1 MNKYATILGSAL
13 VVGATS
19 CNFQSPGAGQET
31 PDQPNIIIMLLDDA
45 GYADFGFMGSTDL
58 KTPNIDRLAARS
70 VVFTDAHVSAT
81 VCGPSRAGLV
91 TGRYQQRF
99 GYECNPAAEFEGMD
113 KNEATIADA
122 MKLAG
127 YHTSV
132 FGKWHLGERPEFRPN
147 QRGFDYFWGFLA
159 GGRNYFHNPSDD
171 QPGEV
176 RSIREND
183 VFTTFDGYLTDV
195 LGDKLI
201 DYIEEHKDNPF
212 FVYWSTNAPHT
223 PMQAT
228 EDDLALFE
236 GHPRQILAAMMWSLD
251 RTVGNIIDKLEQEGL
266 LDNTLIFFLSDNGG
280 AHNNQSS
287 NGPLK
292 GWKGNKYEGGCRVP
306 FFVHWPASFQGGRRF
321 DGLTSAL
328 DIFATSIDAAGIN
341 SDDLPNPLDGV
352 SLLPYL
358 KGEKQGNPHEQLFF
372 RKDQMASIRQG
383 DHKLIRVEGLGV
395 RLYNLKENL
404 SETIDLTWEKPELLE
419 SLSAELEKWESEMME
434 PSWIEDEEW
443 NEVTWMIHEDL
454 FLNREIRVKN
464 PNELVR
470 YNRNR
475 RD

>member
-1 MNKYATILGSAL
+1 MNNYVSILGSAL
-13 VVGATS
+13 VIGATS
-19 CNFQSPGAGQET
+19 CNFQSPGTGQGEAN
-31 PDQPNIIIMLLDDA
+31 QPNIIIILLDDA
-45 GYADFGFMGSTDL
+45 GYADFGFVGSEDL
-58 KTPNIDRLAARS
+58 KTPNIDRLAANS

-81 VCGPSRAGLV
+81 VCGPSRAGLI

-99 GYECNPAAEFEGMD
+99 GFECNPDAEFEGMD
-113 KNEATIADA
+113 NSERTIADA

-127 YHTSV
+127 YHTSA
-132 FGKWHLGERPEFRPN
+132 FGKWHLGELPEFRPN
-147 QRGFDYFWGFLA
+147 QRGFDYFWGFLS

-171 QPGEV
+171 QPGGV

-201 DYIEEHKDNPF
+201 DYIEAHKDNPF
-212 FVYWSTNAPHT
+212 FVYWSPNAPHT

-228 EDDLALFE
+228 EEDLALFE

-251 RTVGNIIDKLEQEGL
+251 RTVGHITDKLEQEGL

-287 NGPLK
+287 NEPLK

-328 DIFATSIDAAGIN
+328 DIFATSIDAAGLH
-341 SDDLPNPLDGV
+341 SDDLPHRLDGV

-358 KGEKQGNPHEQLFF
+358 KGEKQGSPHDQLFF

-383 DHKLIRVEGLGV
+383 DHKMIRVEGLGV
-395 RLYNLKENL
+395 RLYNLRENL
-404 SETIDLTWEKPELLE
+404 AETIDLTSEKPELLE
-419 SLSAELEKWESEMME
+419 SLNIALEKWESEMME
-434 PSWIEDEEW
+434 PLWIEEEAW

-454 FLNREIRVKN
+454 FLNREPRAKN
-464 PNELVR
+464 PDQLNSYR
-470 YNRNR
+470 RNR
-475 RD
+475 